1 LFLYCLRTHRYAKFL
16 LLRKH
21 HLELQH
27 PIPPLDIALM
37 WTSHMSCSGLYAAD
51 CQQSL
56 QRLFLDLPGA
66 GASPWIER
74 DVTGPWRFH
83 WTDTQRAWLDE
94 FEGRFG
100 QAPYA
105 RLLGVQGLMQGWGTS
120 RLCAADC
127 R

>member
-1 LFLYCLRTHRYAKFL
+1 
-16 LLRKH
+16 
-21 HLELQH
+21 
-27 PIPPLDIALM
+27 
-37 WTSHMSCSGLYAAD
+37 MSCSGLYAAD

-94 FEGRFG
+94 FEGMQGPCTRVF
-100 QAPYA
+100 QW
-105 RLLGVQGLMQGWGTS
+105 LGCVQGQIAGTGVLVQWVVASVMGKSSRITWG
-120 RLCAADC
+120 
-127 R
+127 